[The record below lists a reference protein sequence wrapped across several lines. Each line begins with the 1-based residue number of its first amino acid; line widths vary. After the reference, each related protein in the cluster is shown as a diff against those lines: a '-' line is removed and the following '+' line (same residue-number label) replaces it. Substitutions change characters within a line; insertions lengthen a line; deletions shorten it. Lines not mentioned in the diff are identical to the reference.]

1 VAIFDVR
8 VRTCRAFSFVR
19 GHQAKTIPLLLSA
32 SSTLLACSSSP
43 VAILDEPQHDSQAIK
58 L

>member
-1 VAIFDVR
+1 MAIFDVR
-8 VRTCRAFSFVR
+8 VRTCRAFSCVR
-19 GHQAKTIPLLLSA
+19 GRQAKAIPLLLSA